1 MQLLILLVQRQ
12 PLVGDIGEG
21 GGDDDDR
28 PGRGQLPNHAAA
40 DHLPL
45 PARQEHREAR
55 GPRGRRRWE
64 EGTRERQDLEPAVQ
78 RHHGPGRGRLPEADV
93 GHRAA
98 PAEDADPA
106 LPPPR
111 VHGHALE
118 DVAPA
123 ADLEDVRPERVGALP
138 GDDDRRLRLVLR
150 ARGPAPGPAGDEVA
164 GPMVPG
170 GAEIEAVV
178 VGSVILGFVG
188 ILVVIRVTGVVPGIA
203 VTLELE
209 VVREE
214 ASSA

>member
-1 MQLLILLVQRQ
+1 MTMTGPAAVSSPTTLPPTTCPCPPARNTVRLVA
-12 PLVGDIGEG
+12 PGGAG
-21 GGDDDDR
+21 GGRKEPESDR
-28 PGRGQLPNHAAA
+28 ISNRPCS
-40 DHLPL
+40 
-45 PARQEHREAR
+45 
-55 GPRGRRRWE
+55 
-64 EGTRERQDLEPAVQ
+64 
-78 RHHGPGRGRLPEADV
+78 
-93 GHRAA
+93 
-98 PAEDADPA
+98 
-106 LPPPR
+106 